1 MRFHFIKAS
10 IWLLDNEVNSRQN
23 CRSCSVSKL
32 QSGRGSSVHGHSLPY
47 RLTSMIYLIIYLQK
61 SKSKSIPFQVSLPL
75 VTLIRYTSTPSFLNV
90 NKFVI
95 GIVKCFK
102 GTKRCLKYVKRI
114 SWKGRIN
121 LTSSRFLSQ
130 ISCRTALTHI
140 CV

>member
-1 MRFHFIKAS
+1 MCFHFIKAS

-32 QSGRGSSVHGHSLPY
+32 QSGRGSSAHIHSLPY

-75 VTLIRYTSTPSFLNV
+75 VTLICYTSIPSFW
-90 NKFVI
+90 
-95 GIVKCFK
+95 KCFK
-102 GTKRCLKYVKRI
+102 GTKRCLKYIKRI
-114 SWKGRIN
+114 SWKGRIS

-130 ISCRTALTHI
+130 FSCRTALTQI